1 MEESKRHHSADEE
14 LGADKIEDAS
24 RRGDDPQPAEK
35 PSQAEGEPET
45 VDAALKQHESD
56 LDKLPRSSSKQTAL

>member
-1 MEESKRHHSADEE
+1 MEESNRDHNRDEE

-24 RRGDDPQPAEK
+24 RRGDDPQPAKK

-56 LDKLPRSSSKQTAL
+56 LDNQPRSSSKQTAQ